1 MPANFTP
8 DPTQSSQRSGVRNPT
23 IEKGNTMNRRDLLK
37 LSTAAGAAALI
48 SPSVSFADTNGL
60 TWTHFPAGE
69 NGFYRAPVLIQGDT
83 EAVLI
88 DGGFTLPDGRA
99 MAEEIKAAGKALT
112 TIYISQ
118 SDPDFYF
125 SLRPIVEA
133 FPEARVIAASET
145 VAAINANV
153 AKKVETWGP
162 QLGENGPATVAE
174 VIIPDADDSTT
185 LTVDGHAI
193 EIVPANGLEN
203 RRYLWV
209 EDLQAVFGGVMVF
222 SGTHVWTA
230 DTPTKEQRAAWIAN
244 LDAIIA
250 RNPQVVVPG
259 HMTPDAPMG
268 LAAVEF
274 TKDYLLAIE
283 EELATAENSEELH
296 AAMTAR
302 YPVLGMTVALDVG
315 SKVLTGEM
323 EWG

>member
-1 MPANFTP
+1 
-8 DPTQSSQRSGVRNPT
+8 
-23 IEKGNTMNRRDLLK
+23 MNRRDILK
-37 LSTAAGAAALI
+37 LTTAAGAAALMA
-48 SPSVSFADTNGL
+48 PGFSFADANGL

-69 NGFYRAPVLIQGDT
+69 NGFFRAPVLIQGDT

-88 DGGFTLPDGRA
+88 DGGFTLPDGHA
-99 MAEEIKAAGKALT
+99 LADEIKATGKTLT
-112 TIYISQ
+112 TIYVSQ

-162 QLGENGPATVAE
+162 QLGENGPQSVND
-174 VIIPDADDSTT
+174 VIIPTADDSGK
-185 LTVDGHAI
+185 LKIGGHVIDIMTA
-193 EIVPANGLEN
+193 EGLAN
-203 RRYLWV
+203 RRFLWV

-230 DTPTKEQRAAWIAN
+230 DTPTKEQRTAWVAN

-250 RNPQVVVPG
+250 RNPEVVVPG
-259 HMTPDAPMG
+259 HMTPDAPIG
-268 LAAVEF
+268 IEAVEF
-274 TKDYLLAIE
+274 TKGYLLALE
-283 EELATAENSEELH
+283 EELAKANRSKELI

-302 YPVLGMTVALDVG
+302 YPDLSMDVALNVG
-315 SKVLTGEM
+315 AKVLTGEM
-323 EWG
+323 KWG

>member
-1 MPANFTP
+1 
-8 DPTQSSQRSGVRNPT
+8 
-23 IEKGNTMNRRDLLK
+23 MNRRDLMK
-37 LSTAAGAAALI
+37 LSTAAGAAALTAPAI
-48 SPSVSFADTNGL
+48 SFANANGL

-69 NGFYRAPVLIQGDT
+69 NGFFRAPVLIQGET
-83 EAVLI
+83 EAMLI

-99 MAEEIKAAGKALT
+99 LAEKIKATGKALT
-112 TIYISQ
+112 TIYINQ

-145 VAAINANV
+145 VTAINANV

-162 QLGENGPATVAE
+162 QLGENGPATVADV
-174 VIIPDADDSTT
+174 VIPTADDSAI
-185 LTVDGHAI
+185 LTVDCHSV
-193 EIVPANGLEN
+193 EVVPAQGLVN

-230 DTPTKEQRAAWIAN
+230 DTPTKEERAAWIAN

-250 RNPQVVVPG
+250 RNPQIVVPG
-259 HMTPDAPMG
+259 HMTLDAPMG
-268 LAAVEF
+268 LDAVEF
-274 TKDYLLAIE
+274 TKGYLLAIE
-283 EELATAENSEELH
+283 EELDRAEGSEELI

-302 YPVLGMTVALDVG
+302 YPDLGMGVALNVG
-315 SKVLTGEM
+315 AKVLTGEIK
-323 EWG
+323 WG

>member
-1 MPANFTP
+1 
-8 DPTQSSQRSGVRNPT
+8 
-23 IEKGNTMNRRDLLK
+23 MNRRDILK
-37 LSTAAGAAALI
+37 LSTAAAAAALI
-48 SPSVSFADTNGL
+48 APKLSFADENGL

-69 NGFYRAPVLIQGDT
+69 NGFYRAPVLIEGAN

-99 MAEEIKAAGKALT
+99 LAEEIKATGKTLT

-145 VAAINANV
+145 IAAINANV

-174 VIIPDADDSTT
+174 VIIPEADDSTT
-185 LTVDGHAI
+185 LTVDGHDI
-193 EIVPANGLEN
+193 EIVPADGLAN

-250 RNPQVVVPG
+250 RNPKVVVPG
-259 HMTPDAPMG
+259 HMTLDAPMG

-274 TKDYLLAIE
+274 TKEYLLAID
-283 EELATAENSEELH
+283 EELATAETAADLH

-302 YPVLGMTVALDVG
+302 YPDLGMSVALDVG
-315 SKVLTGEM
+315 AKVLTGEM

>member
-1 MPANFTP
+1 
-8 DPTQSSQRSGVRNPT
+8 
-23 IEKGNTMNRRDLLK
+23 MNRRDILK
-37 LSTAAGAAALI
+37 MTTAAGATALM
-48 SPSVSFADTNGL
+48 SPGITLADTNGL

-69 NGFYRAPVLIQGDT
+69 NGFFRAPVLIQGNT

-99 MAEEIKAAGKALT
+99 LAAEIKATGKTLT

-125 SLRPIVEA
+125 SLRPIVET
-133 FPEARVIAASET
+133 FPDARVIAASET

-162 QLGENGPATVAE
+162 QLGENGPASVAE
-174 VIIPDADDSTT
+174 VIIPAAHDSKT

-193 EIVPANGLEN
+193 EIMPGEGLAN

-259 HMTPDAPMG
+259 HMTLDAPMG
-268 LAAVEF
+268 LDAVKF
-274 TKDYLLAIE
+274 TKDYLLALE
-283 EELATAENSEELH
+283 EELDQADGSEDLI

-302 YPVLGMTVALDVG
+302 FPDLGMGVALNVG
-315 SKVLTGEM
+315 AKVLTGEM
-323 EWG
+323 KWG

>member
-1 MPANFTP
+1 
-8 DPTQSSQRSGVRNPT
+8 
-23 IEKGNTMNRRDLLK
+23 MNRRDLLK
-37 LSTAAGAAALI
+37 LTTAAGATALMVPGI
-48 SPSVSFADTNGL
+48 SFAGANGL

-69 NGFYRAPVLIQGDT
+69 NGFFRAPVLVQGAT

-99 MAEEIKAAGKALT
+99 LADEIKSTGKTLT
-112 TIYISQ
+112 TIYITQ

-125 SLRPIVEA
+125 SLRPITEA
-133 FPEARVIAASET
+133 FPDARVVAASET
-145 VAAINANV
+145 VDAINANV

-162 QLGENGPATVAE
+162 QLGKNGPATVADV
-174 VIIPDADDSTT
+174 VIPEADDTKT

-193 EIVPANGLEN
+193 DIVPADGLAN

-250 RNPQVVVPG
+250 RNPKVVVPG
-259 HMTPDAPMG
+259 HMTSEAPMG
-268 LAAVEF
+268 LDAVEF
-274 TKDYLLAIE
+274 TKSYLLAIE
-283 EELATAENSEELH
+283 EELDKADGSEDLM
-296 AAMTAR
+296 AAMAAR
-302 YPVLGMTVALDVG
+302 YPDLKMDVALNVG
-315 SKVLTGEM
+315 AKVLTGEM
-323 EWG
+323 NWG

>member
-1 MPANFTP
+1 
-8 DPTQSSQRSGVRNPT
+8 
-23 IEKGNTMNRRDLLK
+23 MNRRNMLK
-37 LSTAAGAAALI
+37 LTTAAGAVALMA
-48 SPSVSFADTNGL
+48 PSVSFADANGL

-69 NGFYRAPVLIQGDT
+69 NGFFRAPVLIQGET

-99 MAEEIKAAGKALT
+99 LAEKIKATGKTLT

-125 SLRPIVEA
+125 SLRPITEA
-133 FPEARVIAASET
+133 FPKARVIAASAT

-162 QLGENGPATVAE
+162 QLGENGPASVDD
-174 VIIPDADDSTT
+174 VIIPAADDSTT
-185 LTVDGHAI
+185 LTVDGHKI
-193 EIVPANGLEN
+193 DILPAEGLAN

-230 DTPTKEQRAAWIAN
+230 DTPTQEQRAAWIAN

-274 TKDYLLAIE
+274 TKGYLLALE
-283 EELATAENSEELH
+283 EELEKADGSEDLITAMS
-296 AAMTAR
+296 AR
-302 YPVLGMTVALDVG
+302 YPDLGMTVALNVG
-315 SKVLTGEM
+315 AKVLTGEM
-323 EWG
+323 KWG

>member
-1 MPANFTP
+1 
-8 DPTQSSQRSGVRNPT
+8 
-23 IEKGNTMNRRDLLK
+23 MNRRNMLK
-37 LSTAAGAAALI
+37 LTTAAGAAALI
-48 SPSVSFADTNGL
+48 VPGISFADANGL

-69 NGFYRAPVLIQGDT
+69 NGFFRAPVLIQGDT

-99 MAEEIKAAGKALT
+99 LAEEIKATGKILT

-125 SLRPIVEA
+125 SLRPITEA

-162 QLGENGPATVAE
+162 QLGENGPASVND
-174 VIIPDADDSTT
+174 VIIPAADDSTT
-185 LTVDGHAI
+185 LTVDGHEI
-193 EIVPANGLEN
+193 EIVPADGLDN

-230 DTPTKEQRAAWIAN
+230 DTPTKEQRAAWVAN
-244 LDAIIA
+244 LDVIIA

-268 LAAVEF
+268 LEAVEF
-274 TKDYLLAIE
+274 TKGYLLALE
-283 EELATAENSEELH
+283 EELDKADGSEDLI

-302 YPVLGMTVALDVG
+302 YPNLGMGVALNVG
-315 SKVLTGEM
+315 AKVLTGEM
-323 EWG
+323 KWG

>member
-1 MPANFTP
+1 
-8 DPTQSSQRSGVRNPT
+8 
-23 IEKGNTMNRRDLLK
+23 MNRRDLLK
-37 LSTAAGAAALI
+37 LSTAAGAASLI
-48 SPSVSFADTNGL
+48 APGISFADANGL
-60 TWTHFPAGE
+60 IWTHFPAGE
-69 NGFYRAPVLIQGDT
+69 NGFFRAPVLIQGET

-99 MAEEIKAAGKALT
+99 LAEKIKATGKNLT

-125 SLRPIVEA
+125 SLLSIVEA

-162 QLGENGPATVAE
+162 QLDENGPATVADV
-174 VIIPDADDSTT
+174 VIPTADDSTS
-185 LTVDGHAI
+185 LTVDGHSI
-193 EIVPANGLEN
+193 ELVPAQGLTN

-259 HMTPDAPMG
+259 HMTQDASMG
-268 LAAVEF
+268 VDAVEF
-274 TKDYLLAIE
+274 TKGYLMAID
-283 EELATAENSEELH
+283 EELDKADGSEELI

-302 YPVLGMTVALDVG
+302 YPGLGMGVALNVG
-315 SKVLTGEM
+315 AKVLTGEM
-323 EWG
+323 KWG

>member
-1 MPANFTP
+1 
-8 DPTQSSQRSGVRNPT
+8 
-23 IEKGNTMNRRDLLK
+23 MNRRDILNLT
-37 LSTAAGAAALI
+37 TAAGAAALMAPGI
-48 SPSVSFADTNGL
+48 SIADANGL

-69 NGFYRAPVLIQGDT
+69 NGFFRSPILIQGDT

-99 MAEEIKAAGKALT
+99 LAEKIQATGKTLT
-112 TIYISQ
+112 KIYISQ

-133 FPEARVIAASET
+133 FPEVRVIAASET
-145 VAAINANV
+145 VAAINGNV

-174 VIIPDADDSTT
+174 VIIPEADDGQT

-193 EIVPANGLEN
+193 DIVSAEGLAN

-209 EDLQAVFGGVMVF
+209 DDLQAVFGGVMVF

-230 DTPTKEQRAAWIAN
+230 DTPTKEQRAAWVAN
-244 LDAIIA
+244 LDAILA

-259 HMTPDAPMG
+259 HMTLDAPMG
-268 LAAVEF
+268 IEAVEF
-274 TKDYLLAIE
+274 TKGYLLVLEDEFEKAHG
-283 EELATAENSEELH
+283 SEDLI
-296 AAMTAR
+296 AAMTAH
-302 YPVLGMTVALDVG
+302 YPGLGMEVALNVG
-315 SKVLTGEM
+315 AKVLTGEM

>member
-1 MPANFTP
+1 
-8 DPTQSSQRSGVRNPT
+8 
-23 IEKGNTMNRRDLLK
+23 MNRRDLLK

-48 SPSVSFADTNGL
+48 APGISLAGANGL

-69 NGFYRAPVLIQGDT
+69 NGFFRAPVLIQGET

-88 DGGFTLPDGRA
+88 DVGFTLPDGRA
-99 MAEEIKAAGKALT
+99 LAEKIKATGKTLT

-125 SLRPIVEA
+125 SLRPIVET

-174 VIIPDADDSTT
+174 VIIPEADDRTT

-193 EIVPANGLEN
+193 EIVAAGGLAN

-209 EDLQAVFGGVMVF
+209 EDLKAVFGGVMVF

-250 RNPQVVVPG
+250 RNPLVVVPG
-259 HMTPDAPMG
+259 HMTLDAPMG
-268 LAAVEF
+268 LNAVEF
-274 TKDYLLAIE
+274 TKGYLLAIE
-283 EELATAENSEELH
+283 EELAKADGSEALI

-302 YPVLGMTVALDVG
+302 YPDLGMGVALNVG
-315 SKVLTGEM
+315 AKVLTGEM
-323 EWG
+323 KWG

>member
-1 MPANFTP
+1 
-8 DPTQSSQRSGVRNPT
+8 
-23 IEKGNTMNRRDLLK
+23 MNRRDILK
-37 LSTAAGAAALI
+37 LTTAAGAAALMA
-48 SPSVSFADTNGL
+48 PSFSFADANGL

-69 NGFYRAPVLIQGDT
+69 NGFYRAPILIQGET
-83 EAVLI
+83 EAMLI

-99 MAEEIKAAGKALT
+99 LAEEITATGKTLT

-162 QLGENGPATVAE
+162 QLGENGPQSVDD
-174 VIIPDADDSTT
+174 VIIPAADDSTA
-185 LTVDGHAI
+185 LTVDGHSI
-193 EIVPANGLEN
+193 EIVAAEELSN

-222 SGTHVWTA
+222 SGVHVWTA

-259 HMTPDAPMG
+259 HMTLDAPMG
-268 LAAVEF
+268 IEAVEF
-274 TKDYLLAIE
+274 TKGYLQAIE
-283 EELATAENSEELH
+283 EELDKANGSEELI

-302 YPVLGMTVALDVG
+302 YPDLGMGVALDVG
-315 SKVLTGEM
+315 AKVLTGEM
-323 EWG
+323 KWG

>member
-1 MPANFTP
+1 
-8 DPTQSSQRSGVRNPT
+8 
-23 IEKGNTMNRRDLLK
+23 MNRRDLLK
-37 LSTAAGAAALI
+37 LTTAAGAAALMVPGI
-48 SPSVSFADTNGL
+48 SFAGSNGL

-69 NGFYRAPVLIQGDT
+69 NGFFRAPVLVQGAT

-99 MAEEIKAAGKALT
+99 LADEIKSTGKTLT
-112 TIYISQ
+112 TIYITQ

-125 SLRPIVEA
+125 SLRPITEA
-133 FPEARVIAASET
+133 FPEARVVAASET
-145 VAAINANV
+145 VDAINANV

-162 QLGENGPATVAE
+162 QLGENGPATVADV
-174 VIIPDADDSTT
+174 VIPEADDTKT
-185 LTVDGHAI
+185 LMVDGHSI
-193 EIVPANGLEN
+193 DVVPADGLAN

-250 RNPQVVVPG
+250 RNPKVVVPG
-259 HMTPDAPMG
+259 HMTPEAPMG
-268 LAAVEF
+268 LDAVEF
-274 TKDYLLAIE
+274 TKGYLLAIE
-283 EELATAENSEELH
+283 EELDKADGSADLI

-302 YPVLGMTVALDVG
+302 YPDLKMDVALNVG
-315 SKVLTGEM
+315 AKVLTGEM
-323 EWG
+323 NWG

>member
-1 MPANFTP
+1 
-8 DPTQSSQRSGVRNPT
+8 
-23 IEKGNTMNRRDLLK
+23 MNRRNMLK
-37 LSTAAGAAALI
+37 LTTAAGAAAVI
-48 SPSVSFADTNGL
+48 APTISFADAKGL
-60 TWTHFPAGE
+60 TWTHYPAGE
-69 NGFYRAPVLIQGDT
+69 NGFFRAPVLVHGET

-99 MAEEIKAAGKALT
+99 LAKEIKATGKTLT

-125 SLRPIVEA
+125 SLRPITEA

-145 VAAINANV
+145 VAAVNANV

-162 QLGENGPATVAE
+162 QLGENGPASVDD
-174 VIIPDADDSTT
+174 VIIPVANDSTT
-185 LTVDGHAI
+185 LTVDGHQI
-193 EIVPANGLEN
+193 EIVPAEGLAN

-209 EDLQAVFGGVMVF
+209 EDLQAVLGGVMVF

-259 HMTPDAPMG
+259 HMTLDAPMG
-268 LAAVEF
+268 LEAVEF
-274 TKDYLLAIE
+274 TKGYLLVLE
-283 EELATAENSEELH
+283 EELDKADGSEDLI

-302 YPVLGMTVALDVG
+302 FPELGMEVALNVG
-315 SKVLTGEM
+315 AKVLTGEM
-323 EWG
+323 KWG